1 MESEEAKR
9 SNMLFYRGF
18 YEAIEHLNFEEK
30 GMVYSAIF
38 NYGLNFVEPE
48 LPNHLKTIFMLLRP
62 QLDANIKKFKNGV
75 TIKMKDEEKK
85 RIKKIAKDDAQKL
98 ANINDQN
105 LKGTVSKLS
114 HYDVDDNRNLKE
126 INLLKRKELFI
137 ADVKLHEDL
146 FVQKV
151 IDGFIDY
158 WSEPNL
164 ARSKMKWELQ
174 KTWDTKRR
182 LRLWNDRHWDYEN
195 KKNKII
201 NGTRNDTQLTAV
213 DEFRK
218 KLLQQVGGKVK

>member
-85 RIKKIAKDDAQKL
+85 RIKKIAKDDAQRL

-126 INLLKRKELFI
+126 VNLLKRKELFI

>member
-1 MESEEAKR
+1 MEMDDVKR

-38 NYGLNFVEPE
+38 NYGLNFVEPD

-62 QLDANIKKFKNGV
+62 QLDANIQKFKNGV

-85 RIKKIAKDDAQKL
+85 RIKKIAKDDVQEM

-105 LKGTVSKLS
+105 LKATVSKLTN
-114 HYDVDDNRNLKE
+114 YNVDDNRNLKE

-137 ADVKLHEDL
+137 ADVKLNEDL

-151 IDGFIDY
+151 IDSFIDY
-158 WSEPNL
+158 WSEPNIS
-164 ARSKMKWELQ
+164 RSKMRWELQ

-218 KLLQQVGGKVK
+218 KLLQQIKS

>member
-1 MESEEAKR
+1 
-9 SNMLFYRGF
+9 MLFYRGF

-62 QLDANIKKFKNGV
+62 QLDANIKKFKNGA

-126 INLLKRKELFI
+126 VNLLKRKELFI

>member
-126 INLLKRKELFI
+126 VNLLKRKELFI

-218 KLLQQVGGKVK
+218 KLLQQVGGKIK

>member
-1 MESEEAKR
+1 MEMDDVKR

-38 NYGLNFVEPE
+38 NYGLNFVEPD
-48 LPNHLKTIFMLLRP
+48 LPNHLKTIFLLLKP
-62 QLDANIKKFKNGV
+62 QLDANIQKFKNGV

-85 RIKKIAKDDAQKL
+85 RIKKIAKDDVQEM

-105 LKGTVSKLS
+105 LKATVSKLTN
-114 HYDVDDNRNLKE
+114 YNVDDNRNLKE

-151 IDGFIDY
+151 IDSFIDY
-158 WSEPNL
+158 WSEPNIS
-164 ARSKMKWELQ
+164 RSKMRWELQ

-218 KLLQQVGGKVK
+218 KLLQQIKS

>member
-30 GMVYSAIF
+30 GMVYSAVF

-85 RIKKIAKDDAQKL
+85 RIKKIAKDDAQRL

-126 INLLKRKELFI
+126 VNLLKRKELFI

>member
-1 MESEEAKR
+1 MEMDDVKR

-38 NYGLNFVEPE
+38 NYGLNFVEPD

-62 QLDANIKKFKNGV
+62 QLDANIQKFKNGV

-85 RIKKIAKDDAQKL
+85 RIKKIAKDDVQEM

-105 LKGTVSKLS
+105 LKATVSKLTN
-114 HYDVDDNRNLKE
+114 YNVDDNRNLKE

-151 IDGFIDY
+151 IDSFIDY
-158 WSEPNL
+158 WSEPNIS
-164 ARSKMKWELQ
+164 RSKMRWELQ

-218 KLLQQVGGKVK
+218 KLLQQIKS

>member
-62 QLDANIKKFKNGV
+62 QLDANIKKFKNGA

-218 KLLQQVGGKVK
+218 KLLQQVGGKIK

>member
-1 MESEEAKR
+1 
-9 SNMLFYRGF
+9 MLFYRGF

-62 QLDANIKKFKNGV
+62 QLDANIKKFKNGA

-126 INLLKRKELFI
+126 VNLLKRKELFI

-218 KLLQQVGGKVK
+218 KLLQQVGSKVK

>member
-218 KLLQQVGGKVK
+218 KLLQQVGGKIK

>member
-114 HYDVDDNRNLKE
+114 HYDVDDTRNLKE
-126 INLLKRKELFI
+126 VNLLKRKELFI

-218 KLLQQVGGKVK
+218 KLLQQIGSKVK

>member
-62 QLDANIKKFKNGV
+62 QLDANIQKFKNGV

-85 RIKKIAKDDAQKL
+85 RIKKIAKDDVQEM

-105 LKGTVSKLS
+105 LKATVSKLTN
-114 HYDVDDNRNLKE
+114 YNVDDNRNLKE

-151 IDGFIDY
+151 IDSFIDY
-158 WSEPNL
+158 WSEPNIS
-164 ARSKMKWELQ
+164 RSKMRWELQ

-218 KLLQQVGGKVK
+218 KLLQQIKS

>member
-1 MESEEAKR
+1 M
-9 SNMLFYRGF
+9 
-18 YEAIEHLNFEEK
+18 EHLNYEEK
-30 GMVYSAIF
+30 GRLYSAIF
-38 NYGLNFVEPE
+38 NYGLNFVEEE
-48 LPNHLKTIFMLLRP
+48 LPSHLLTIFMLIRP
-62 QLDANIKKFKNGV
+62 QLDANIKKYQNGV

-85 RIKKIAKDDAQKL
+85 RIKKVAKDDVQEL

-105 LKGTVSKLS
+105 LKGTVSNLS
-114 HYDVDDNRNLKE
+114 VYDVDDARNLRE
-126 INLLKRKELFI
+126 VNLLKRKELFI

-151 IDGFIDY
+151 IDAFIDY
-158 WSEPNL
+158 WTEPNKS
-164 ARSKMKWELQ
+164 RSKMKWELQ
-174 KTWDTKRR
+174 NTWDTKRR

-218 KLLQQVGGKVK
+218 KLLQQVGSKVK